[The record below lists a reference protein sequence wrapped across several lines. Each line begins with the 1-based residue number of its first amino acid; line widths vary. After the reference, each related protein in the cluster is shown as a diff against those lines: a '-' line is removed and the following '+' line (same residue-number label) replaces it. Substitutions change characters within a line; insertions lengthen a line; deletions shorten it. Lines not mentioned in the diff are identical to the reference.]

1 MKKEHLWNYLCFHPH
16 LNIFQSFSI
25 LQKGSQG
32 NQPNLLKRFKPRE
45 FYWATSTRWSR
56 GCPEVVPCVSA
67 WCLRRKVGIVLWK
80 RIPKCTNSKCLGL
93 NSFRLGLIHSTLIQP
108 PHLHKTKKTT
118 FSTAQRLHPLHCVKH
133 VAPRQGP
140 TFVPKAST
148 HPGLGAPKCRSSRK
162 IVCIWPL
169 QPQNTAKG
177 NSKLYD

>member
-1 MKKEHLWNYLCFHPH
+1 MFSSTFEYISI
-16 LNIFQSFSI
+16 IF
-25 LQKGSQG
+25 
-32 NQPNLLKRFKPRE
+32 NPPKRFPRKPTE
-45 FYWATSTRWSR
+45 SR
-56 GCPEVVPCVSA
+56 QAFLTPWILLRDINSVKPGMPRGRSLCVSLVPETKS
-67 WCLRRKVGIVLWK
+67 WNRCVE
-80 RIPKCTNSKCLGL
+80 TNSEVYKLKMSGSKFL
-93 NSFRLGLIHSTLIQP
+93 PPWTHAQHSDSTSP
-108 PHLHKTKKTT
+108 PSQNKKTT

-133 VAPRQGP
+133 VARRQGP